1 MRLSPVRFSGG
12 FKMVNH
18 PDKFLAGMRDCYIVV
33 LAFAA
38 FFGEVFG
45 KSIVPLTDKLCSVE
59 KSVAQISGA
68 AFFHMRV

>member
-18 PDKFLAGMRDCYIVV
+18 SDKFLAGMRDCYIVV

-38 FFGEVFG
+38 FLGEVFG
-45 KSIVPLTDKLCSVE
+45 NNFLTVC
-59 KSVAQISGA
+59 
-68 AFFHMRV
+68 